1 MLARAGGLLEPLK
14 PGQCLVIVSKTC
26 DEGSNPPF
34 NLGPTNIVVENLYF
48 KARDDTSVTAA
59 AIAATSTSAYVL
71 NCTFE
76 TAGTDL
82 YSVISANSAN
92 MYFGGVLLVA
102 QCSDVPCRSRNFRG
116 FCSLVNKVKSLPV
129 YRQNG
134 QSIVCSELTRRVA

>member
-1 MLARAGGLLEPLK
+1 MLAKAGGLQEPLK
-14 PGQCLVIVSKTC
+14 PGQCLVVVSKTS
-26 DEGSNPPF
+26 DKGSNPPF
-34 NLGPTNIVVENLYF
+34 NLGPTDIVVENLYF
-48 KARDDTSVTAA
+48 KARDDTS

-76 TAGTDL
+76 TVGTDL

-92 MYFGGVLLVA
+92 MYFGGVLLVS
-102 QCSDVPCRSRNFRG
+102 QCSDVPCRSRNFG
-116 FCSLVNKVKSLPV
+116 CFCVLGNKVKSLPV